1 MPKTTPLNKP
11 DLSHLAEHWQSPL
24 IARGEVRTF
33 TGGLL
38 SEKYLAN
45 LDSRGLGV
53 KGRVKIGRKIAYPV
67 KNLIE
72 FLENRAE
79 MVDDYEPPA

>member
-1 MPKTTPLNKP
+1 MPKTTPLNRP
-11 DLSHLAEHWQSPL
+11 NLSHLAEHWQSPL
-24 IARGEVRTF
+24 IARGQVKNF

-79 MVDDYEPPA
+79 VVGDHEPAA